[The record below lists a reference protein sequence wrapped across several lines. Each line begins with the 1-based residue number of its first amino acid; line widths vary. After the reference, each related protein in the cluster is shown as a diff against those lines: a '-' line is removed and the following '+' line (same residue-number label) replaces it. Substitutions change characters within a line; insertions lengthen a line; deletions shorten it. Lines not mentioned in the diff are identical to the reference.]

1 MEVYTKFETLPNKLA
16 DVPIMCSLV
25 YNYVNKKY
33 TEVPIGSIMA
43 IISALTYFI
52 SPVDMIPD
60 AVPGLGY
67 VDDASVI
74 SLCLLL
80 VHSDLAEYQK
90 WREENNIE
98 TTPEEEL
105 SASSETP
112 NTEFIEWESADIT
125 SIE

>member
-1 MEVYTKFETLPNKLA
+1 
-16 DVPIMCSLV
+16 MCSLV
-25 YNYVNKKY
+25 YNYFTKNY
-33 TEVPIGSIMA
+33 TEVPIASIIA

-74 SLCLLL
+74 AACIAL
-80 VHSDLAEYQK
+80 VNSDLNEYKK

-98 TTPEEEL
+98 TTLEEEL
-105 SASSETP
+105 SASTETTD
-112 NTEFIEWESADIT
+112 TEFIEVNSTENT
-125 SIE
+125 SLE